1 MFNMDDFEGI
11 EKPSD
16 KTNPPTRI
24 EDNTTFI
31 NNLMTVTRL
40 IKETDFTSHSSK
52 TSFVMHMINMSN
64 VDVKDENAVDVITS
78 LCTHLCVLFENFD
91 QIKEQYMDGF
101 DEEIMIPMIQKG
113 NQLKIWD
120 EYE

>member
-1 MFNMDDFEGI
+1 MFNMDDFDGI
-11 EKPSD
+11 QKPSD
-16 KTNPPTRI
+16 QIDPPTRI
-24 EDNTTFI
+24 EDNTAFV

-101 DEEIMIPMIQKG
+101 DEQIMIPMIQKG